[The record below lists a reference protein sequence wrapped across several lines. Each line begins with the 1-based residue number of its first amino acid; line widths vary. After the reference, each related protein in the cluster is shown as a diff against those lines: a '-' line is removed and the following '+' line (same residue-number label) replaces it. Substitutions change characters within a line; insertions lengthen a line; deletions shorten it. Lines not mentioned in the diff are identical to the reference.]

1 MRILVIEPAG
11 GLWGSERA
19 LLDLIASASTLQFAV
34 CCPPQ
39 TPLGAELQRRGIPL
53 FPWFVERLHEKPR
66 WQRAQAALG
75 VLRACLAFRPDAI
88 HLNQTGAW
96 RVALPASTLLR
107 LPLIAHVRIFEDV
120 AYLAERCPSP
130 AQLPAIVA
138 ISGAV
143 EQELR
148 RRPELAAIPVHRLLD
163 AYQSQ
168 PESAT
173 VACHPRRL
181 ACVGR
186 IAPIKGQELLLQALA
201 EAEALIDTECWL
213 IGAGEPEVVQPLKAR
228 SPRQVVWCGVA
239 ANVPELLCSCSVL
252 VCPSY
257 REPLGRVIFEA
268 WDAGAVPVVFAGS
281 GGAAEVVAAA
291 DAGLLYAEQTPAALG
306 QAIAAALDL
315 PPAEHARLIANGRAW
330 LQANCSPQHYG
341 QAITRVFEQACR
353 L

>member
-1 MRILVIEPAG
+1 MRILVIDPAG

-34 CCPPQ
+34 CCPPH
-39 TPLGAELQRRGIPL
+39 TPLCAELQRREIPV

-66 WQRAQAALG
+66 WRRAQAALG

-96 RVALPASTLLR
+96 RVALPGAAILR

-120 AYLAERCPSP
+120 AYLAERRPSP
-130 AQLPAIVA
+130 AQLRAIVA

-163 AYQSQ
+163 AFQSQ
-168 PESAT
+168 PQT
-173 VACHPRRL
+173 NPVARHPRRL

-201 EAEALIDTECWL
+201 RAEALSDAECWL
-213 IGAGEPEVVQPLKAR
+213 IGDGAPEVVLPLKAS

-239 ANVPELLCSCSVL
+239 ANVPELLRSCSVL

-268 WDAGAVPVVFAGS
+268 WDAGAIPVVFAGS
-281 GGAAEVVAAA
+281 GGAAEVVSAA
-291 DAGLLYAEQTPAALG
+291 DAGLLYPEQTPAALG
-306 QAIAAALDL
+306 QAIAAALAL

-330 LQANCSPQHYG
+330 LQANCSPLHYG

-353 L
+353 Y

>member
-19 LLDLIASASTLQFAV
+19 LLDLIASAPTLQFAV
-34 CCPPQ
+34 CGPPH
-39 TPLGAELQRRGIPL
+39 TPLCAELQRRGIPL

-66 WQRAQAALG
+66 WRRAQAALG
-75 VLRACLAFRPDAI
+75 VLRACMAFRPDAI

-96 RVALPASTLLR
+96 RVALPAAMLLR

-120 AYLAERCPSP
+120 AYLAERRPSP
-130 AQLPAIVA
+130 AQLGAVVA

-168 PESAT
+168 PEAAP
-173 VACHPRRL
+173 VARHPHRL

-186 IAPIKGQELLLQALA
+186 ITTIKGQELLLQALA
-201 EAEALIDTECWL
+201 EAEALSDAECLL

-239 ANVPELLCSCSVL
+239 ANVPELLRSCNVL
-252 VCPSY
+252 VCPSH

-281 GGAAEVVAAA
+281 GGAAEVVSAA
-291 DAGLLYAEQTPAALG
+291 DAGLLYTEQTPAALG
-306 QAIAAALDL
+306 QAIVAALAL

-330 LQANCSPQHYG
+330 LLANCSPQHYG

>member
-1 MRILVIEPAG
+1 MRVLFVEPAG
-11 GLWGSERA
+11 QLWGSERA
-19 LLDLIASASTLQFAV
+19 LLDLIASAPTLQFAV
-34 CCPPQ
+34 CCPPH
-39 TPLGAELQRRGIPL
+39 TPLCAELQRRGIPF

-66 WQRAQAALG
+66 WRRAQAALG

-120 AYLAERCPSP
+120 AYLAERRPSP
-130 AQLPAIVA
+130 IQLRAIVA

-148 RRPELAAIPVHRLLD
+148 RRPELAAIHVQLLLD

-168 PESAT
+168 PKSAP
-173 VACHPRRL
+173 VARHPERL

-186 IAPIKGQELLLQALA
+186 ITPIKGQELLLQALA
-201 EAEALIDTECWL
+201 ETEALNDAECWL
-213 IGAGEPEVVQPLKAR
+213 IGAGEPAVVQPLKAR
-228 SPRQVVWCGVA
+228 SPRKVLWCGVA
-239 ANVPELLCSCSVL
+239 ANVPELLRSCTVL
-252 VCPSY
+252 VCPSH

-291 DAGLLYAEQTPAALG
+291 DAGLLYAEQTPASLG
-306 QAIAAALDL
+306 QAIAAALAL

-330 LQANCSPQHYG
+330 LHANCSPQHYG